1 MSGCVRVD
9 DEKQTLLLPSCWAC
23 WTVFTQIHHMPSQRS
38 RTQAGAVLCRTQP
51 SRRRN
56 TWPGD
61 GVPLLVSYYSIC
73 TWTWL
78 YFTCQHGHLG
88 QRYALRLTKGRAM
101 AQAVSRRPLTVECRV
116 RARVIPWGSCGWQSL
131 TATGFSPT
139 SSVLPCQCHS
149 TVFPILI
156 YHPGDEQYVR

>member
-1 MSGCVRVD
+1 MSGCACVE
-9 DEKQTLLLPSCWAC
+9 DEKQSFLLSTLEVTETEHAH
-23 WTVFTQIHHMPSQRS
+23 VFTQIHHMTSQRF
-38 RTQAGAVLCRTQP
+38 RTQAGAVLCRIQP

-56 TWPGD
+56 TWPG
-61 GVPLLVSYYSIC
+61 GWVPLLVSYYSIC

-116 RARVIPWGSCGWQSL
+116 RARVNPWGSCGWQSL
-131 TATGFSPT
+131 TGTGFSPT
-139 SSVLPCQCHS
+139 SS
-149 TVFPILI
+149 VFPILI